1 MCNDAGLII
10 EETIDL
16 TLSIIK
22 EIDILMEN
30 EKDQTRLMEMLH
42 LREELIDSILRKQKT
57 NSALKFYQIT
67 RRFRT

>member
-1 MCNDAGLII
+1 MCNDADLII

-22 EIDILMEN
+22 DIDILMEN

-42 LREELIDSILRKQKT
+42 LRDELIDSIPRKTEDEQRHKILPDY
-57 NSALKFYQIT
+57 S
-67 RRFRT
+67 

>member
-42 LREELIDSILRKQKT
+42 LREELIASIPGKIEDEQRHKILPDY
-57 NSALKFYQIT
+57 S
-67 RRFRT
+67 

>member
-1 MCNDAGLII
+1 LCNDAGLII

-42 LREELIDSILRKQKT
+42 LREELIDSILRKTEDEQRPKILPDY
-57 NSALKFYQIT
+57 S
-67 RRFRT
+67 

>member
-42 LREELIDSILRKQKT
+42 LREELIDSILRKTEDEQRPKILPDY
-57 NSALKFYQIT
+57 S
-67 RRFRT
+67 

>member
-42 LREELIDSILRKQKT
+42 LREELIDSILRKTEDEQRP
-57 NSALKFYQIT
+57 KFYQIT